1 MSKRAKRSSALQT
14 NAPTRRQPANGDGKP
29 EPKLELLAVPAH
41 LMLAAETIV
50 SKAPKDRA
58 ELHGVLLHARDGIG
72 RIVAS
77 DGARYFIGSFAV
89 PKPNP
94 SWLKGGIIL
103 GSHNLKAR
111 IQMVAKV
118 AGSSSVIIAHAKDS
132 PTLSMVDVEHTM
144 RFEVECT
151 TVTEM
156 WNYETHIKGS
166 TFTDMDEET
175 GEKIARPEWEPVGF
189 NSRHMK
195 STGEI
200 AKILEGGIEKER
212 RNPNGMVVRVYQGN
226 PDAPRI
232 FCFDG
237 MDGAFLIV
245 GALQLPLRPLPLL
258 TAKLLEPAS
267 KGTLAALRAHAS
279 RWTDAAA
286 AAETEEQRTACLA
299 KAEGFKQ
306 RVADLLQR
314 APERVAIAGPVEA
327 EPPAAEEAEAVTPAE
342 KAAVTRRKRAADRAA
357 KVLH

>member
-1 MSKRAKRSSALQT
+1 MAARAKRSSALRT
-14 NAPTRRQPANGDGKP
+14 NAPTKRQSTNGEGGTP

-94 SWLKGGIIL
+94 SWLKGGILL

-111 IQMVAKV
+111 INMVAKV
-118 AGSSSVIIAHAKDS
+118 AGSASVIIAHAKDS
-132 PTLSMVDVEHTM
+132 PTLSMVDTENTM
-144 RFEVECT
+144 RFEVECSA
-151 TVTEM
+151 VTEM
-156 WNYETHIKGS
+156 WKYEDHIQVA
-166 TFTDMDEET
+166 TFTDMDEE
-175 GEKIARPEWEPVGF
+175 GERATRSEWEPVGF

-200 AKILEGGIEKER
+200 AKILEGGIDKDR

-245 GALQLPLRPLPLL
+245 GALQLPMRPLPLL
-258 TAKLLEPAS
+258 TAKILEPAS

-279 RWTDAAA
+279 RWRDAAA

-299 KAEGFKQ
+299 KAESFNM
-306 RVADLLQR
+306 RVAALLAV
-314 APERVAIAGPVEA
+314 APERVAIAGPA
-327 EPPAAEEAEAVTPAE
+327 AAEQPEAAGPEAVTPAE
-342 KAAVTRRKRAADRAA
+342 RAVVTRRKRAANRAA
-357 KVLH
+357 TVLH